1 MIGLWVLL
9 LAAPPICPPN
19 VGLDPRPEAPCWS
32 AQRDRIYLPALHFT
46 VRAGAWSL
54 TPASR
59 MAVQA
64 AAKQILNGPPR
75 RIAVHA
81 HTHAPD
87 RYSLRLGL
95 RRARAVEAVLIAAG
109 VPANRIECRDF
120 GQDQPMFPPN
130 GPENLKNRRIELHLR
145 PLR

>member
-32 AQRDRIYLPALHFT
+32 ARLDIVYLPRLHFT
-46 VRAGAWSL
+46 VRAGNWSL

-59 MAVQA
+59 LVVQT

-81 HTHAPD
+81 HAHEPY
-87 RYSLRLGL
+87 RYSIRVGL

-109 VPANRIECRDF
+109 VPADRVECRDF
-120 GQDQPMFPPN
+120 GQGQPIFLPR
-130 GPENLKNRRIELHLR
+130 GPENFKNRRIELHLSPVR
-145 PLR
+145 